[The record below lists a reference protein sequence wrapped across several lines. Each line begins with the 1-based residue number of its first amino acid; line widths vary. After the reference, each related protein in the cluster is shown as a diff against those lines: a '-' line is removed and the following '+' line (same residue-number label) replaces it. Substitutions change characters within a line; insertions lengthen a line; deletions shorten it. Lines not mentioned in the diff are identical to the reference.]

1 MKCKICGAE
10 LRKDGD
16 ICNKCYEKLVKEEE
30 LENDKKALYELKMK
44 YVPRF
49 WVYKNGRLFNIW
61 NINYSSYA
69 FN

>member
-30 LENDKKALYELKMK
+30 IENDKKALYELKMK

-49 WVYKNGRLFNIW
+49 
-61 NINYSSYA
+61 
-69 FN
+69 